1 MKKVFGISLLLGLV
15 IATTACD
22 DCSFTSRNH
31 TKVAVKFYRRG
42 SRQPLDVQFAS
53 VTTGVN
59 KSIDGKPN
67 SVITVNQSKALL
79 LPLHPINETSTFYF
93 RLNST
98 TVDSIT
104 LSYRREFSIVSPR
117 CGYDQRIATL
127 QVKSTTFDSTAV
139 FKSDLEI
146 DDSLNVRLYVQ

>member
-1 MKKVFGISLLLGLV
+1 MKKVFGISWLLGLV
-15 IATTACD
+15 IATTGCD

-31 TKVAVKFYRRG
+31 TKIAVKFYRRG
-42 SRQPLDVQFAS
+42 SRQPLDVQFVS
-53 VTTGVN
+53 ITTGVN

-67 SVITVNQSKALL
+67 SVINVSKTTPLL
-79 LPLHPINETSTFYF
+79 LPLHPVNETSTFYF

-98 TVDSIT
+98 EVDSVT
-104 LSYRREFSIVSPR
+104 FDYRREFAIVSPR

-139 FKSDLEI
+139 LKSDLEI
-146 DDSLNVRLYVQ
+146 DDSLNVRLYLQ

>member
-1 MKKVFGISLLLGLV
+1 MKKVFGISLLLGLG

-42 SRQPLDVQFAS
+42 SRQPLDVQFVS

-67 SVITVNQSKALL
+67 SVINVSKTTPLF

-98 TVDSIT
+98 EIDSVT
-104 LSYRREFSIVSPR
+104 FSYRREFAIVSPR
-117 CGYDQRIATL
+117 CGYDQKIATL
-127 QVKSTTFDSTAV
+127 QVKSTTLDSTAV

-146 DDSLNVRLYVQ
+146 DDSLNVRLYLQ